1 MTQEIGL
8 VDSERGK
15 IDFEEFPIGK
25 LLFMFPYHVRT
36 APSRGVALDT
46 TRKCR
51 NVTHMFTTRSCIL
64 SLFLSLLFI

>member
-8 VDSERGK
+8 VDSQRGK

-36 APSRGVALDT
+36 ALSRGVALDT
-46 TRKCR
+46 TRNCK
-51 NVTHMFTTRSCIL
+51 NVTQMLTARS
-64 SLFLSLLFI
+64 